1 MCVCDPATA
10 GQGHCTY
17 EQAPPAEGLLRLFI
31 QETMMALLL
40 LGNYLAIALDHE
52 LRQQTYLRVRGKM
65 IGRPCA
71 QHYV

>member
-52 LRQQTYLRVRGKM
+52 LRQQVRATLCM
-65 IGRPCA
+65 
-71 QHYV
+71 